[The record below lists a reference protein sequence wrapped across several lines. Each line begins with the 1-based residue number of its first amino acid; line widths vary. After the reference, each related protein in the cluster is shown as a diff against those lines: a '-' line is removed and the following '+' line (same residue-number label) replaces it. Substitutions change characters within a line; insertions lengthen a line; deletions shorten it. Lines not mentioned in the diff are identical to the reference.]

1 MPVIAVSFALFAA
14 VVGVL
19 SVWPRFH
26 VIDEGMA
33 MVSLSFSHAGLRV
46 RECRHLTQEELNEL
60 PPNMRKPDDC
70 PRERLPLR
78 VVFKTGED
86 ILYEAVRRPTGLW
99 KDGSA
104 NVYQRLP
111 VESGTRRLF
120 IGMNESG
127 LPGTFDYSLE
137 KEVNLKEGDHLVVEF
152 DETQKTFVFRQD

>member
-1 MPVIAVSFALFAA
+1 MVGALSA
-14 VVGVL
+14 
-19 SVWPRFH
+19 WPRFQ

-33 MVSLSFSHAGLRV
+33 MISLSFSHAGPRV

-70 PRERLPLR
+70 PRERMPIR
-78 VVFKTGED
+78 VVFKTGEET
-86 ILYEAVRRPTGLW
+86 LYEAIRRPTGLW

-127 LPGTFDYSLE
+127 LSGAFDYSLD
-137 KEVNLKEGDHLVVEF
+137 KEVLLKEGDHLVVEF
-152 DETQKTFVFRQD
+152 DETNKAFVFKQD